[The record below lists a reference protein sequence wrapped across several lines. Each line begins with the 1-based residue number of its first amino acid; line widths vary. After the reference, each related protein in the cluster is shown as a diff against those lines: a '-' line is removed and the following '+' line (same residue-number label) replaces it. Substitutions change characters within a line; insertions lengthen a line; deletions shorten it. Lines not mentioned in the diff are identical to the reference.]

1 MRLLFTG
8 TTSIWLVLFLLI
20 AACVYTI
27 LIYRQH
33 ALPKPWSFWLPAM
46 RVTSLVLLILTLL
59 QPVISKVWKINV
71 RGKIPIVVD
80 NSGSMSI
87 TDTYT
92 PANIVNIGWNFKLF
106 PGSLRNTVFT
116 EELDHIENIDK
127 NLIKLIA
134 SKSNPGKHAISEL
147 RKQVEKS
154 MKKIASSI
162 KNTDYLQKQK
172 KAPKIRYLNNGVSFR
187 CYENIKSK
195 TLDDFKKVLRSGRQ
209 PDKIIPLKTLEMKKN
224 HADNYGGVIKGVL
237 IPQKTREVSFAVA
250 ADDFLEFYL
259 STNENPYNKRLI
271 ASVKNWT
278 AHKKFDLNKEQISK
292 PVFLTKG
299 ERYYFEIVFKE
310 TVGDDSFAIYWITKR
325 KGKPRAIPSKCISD
339 YREKGKPEV
348 FSRSYFAL
356 VKSGN
361 DIQNKF
367 KQVENLLKSDKN
379 LKKNVSAARKI
390 MRDISNSLQKQATE
404 LSHLQSRADN
414 VLGLSG
420 NKQIIKAAEKLK
432 KMNRTEIVEFLLT
445 QKPFNI
451 LKELKKI
458 GDVEIVLMN
467 QPLRA
472 VNDDEKLPEKNFLP
486 TTRLGSVLY
495 DISNRYG
502 KQPISGIFLFSDG
515 QINSGKSLIE
525 IKEIFRERKI
535 PLYSVGIGQ
544 KQPPKD
550 ICIEKVFAPISSYK
564 DDKLNINVVL
574 HRNGFEDDPFKLTLK
589 CDGKTLKEQRIQ
601 PGQDSTITVDMSFL
615 EKKSGLRH
623 YEVVAESKPGEIL
636 KNNNSKAFS
645 VNILTDPVKVLL
657 VEEFPR
663 WESRYLNMML
673 KRDIRINLETIFI
686 ASSEDGK
693 LKIEDKKGCFPATRN
708 KMFAYDVIILG
719 DVNPAHFNIEQ
730 LKNLRDFVIERGGVL
745 IAMAGPHYMPEA
757 YRDTPIKNIF
767 PCQIKPKQ
775 IYQGEEDK
783 ENSEIINKVPI
794 VLNELAMYEDM
805 VRIGDTPES
814 TLDLWKGLPEMN
826 WVKSGVYPSKNAE
839 ILVRSEKEKLPV
851 LLTAYAGL
859 GKVLYIGTDSFWRWR
874 KYVRWKYH
882 HRMWGQ
888 IIMWATLGKTTGA
901 DKHVKLMTDR
911 PIYSPDEA
919 ITLKARVLDKDEKAM
934 EKATVSAEIYDADGE
949 MVKNVR
955 FISIPNSG
963 GEYRAK
969 VKGLPKGKYKVVPI
983 VLELADVEINADYN
997 FEVKDIAT
1005 SEYIKLVLNEK
1016 NLNSI
1021 SNEYQFFPM
1030 AGKLVDKIPEINKI
1044 EEKKKDYDLWDSF
1057 YLMFLVAILLAAEW
1071 SIRKKIKL
1079 V

>member
-8 TTSIWLVLFLLI
+8 TTSIWLILFFLI
-20 AACVYTI
+20 AACLYTI

-46 RVTSLVLLILTLL
+46 RVGSLVLLILTLL

-92 PANIVNIGWNFKLF
+92 PANIVNIGWNLEFF
-106 PGSLRNTVFT
+106 PRSLRNTVFI
-116 EELDHIENIDK
+116 EELENIK
-127 NLIKLIA
+127 NIDIKLIELIA

-147 RKQVEKS
+147 RTQTEKS
-154 MKKIASSI
+154 MKQIASSV
-162 KNTDYLQKQK
+162 KKTDYL
-172 KAPKIRYLNNGVSFR
+172 A
-187 CYENIKSK
+187 
-195 TLDDFKKVLRSGRQ
+195 
-209 PDKIIPLKTLEMKKN
+209 
-224 HADNYGGVIKGVL
+224 
-237 IPQKTREVSFAVA
+237 
-250 ADDFLEFYL
+250 
-259 STNENPYNKRLI
+259 
-271 ASVKNWT
+271 
-278 AHKKFDLNKEQISK
+278 
-292 PVFLTKG
+292 
-299 ERYYFEIVFKE
+299 
-310 TVGDDSFAIYWITKR
+310 
-325 KGKPRAIPSKCISD
+325 KGKAKL
-339 YREKGKPEV
+339 
-348 FSRSYFAL
+348 F
-356 VKSGN
+356 VKSYSLLLKSGK

-367 KQVENLLKSDKN
+367 KRVEHLLKSDKN
-379 LKKNVSAARKI
+379 LKKNVSSARKI
-390 MRDISNSLQKQATE
+390 MRDISNSLQKLATE
-404 LSHLQSRADN
+404 LSHSQNRADN
-414 VLGLSG
+414 LLGLSD
-420 NKQIIKAAEKLK
+420 NKEIARTAEKLK
-432 KMNRTEIVEFLLT
+432 KMNRMEMVEILLT
-445 QKPFNI
+445 KKPFNI
-451 LKELKKI
+451 LEKLKKI

-472 VNDDEKLPEKNFLP
+472 VTNDEKLPTKNYLP

-495 DISNRYG
+495 DVSNRYG

-515 QINSGKSLIE
+515 QINSGKSLLE
-525 IKEIFRERKI
+525 IKRIFRERKI

-544 KQPPKD
+544 KQPPND

-574 HRNGFEDDPFKLTLK
+574 HRNGFEKEAFKLALLS
-589 CDGKTLKEQRIQ
+589 DGKILKEQLIQ
-601 PGQDSTITVDMSFL
+601 PGSGSTITVDMSFL
-615 EKKSGLRH
+615 EKTSGLRH
-623 YEVVAESKPGEIL
+623 YEVIAESKPNEIL

-657 VEEFPR
+657 LEEFPR
-663 WESRYLNMML
+663 WESRFLNMML

-686 ASSEDGK
+686 ASSDDGK
-693 LKIEDKKGCFPATRN
+693 LRIKDKKGCFPATRN
-708 KMFAYDVIILG
+708 KLFTYDVIILG
-719 DVNPAHFNIEQ
+719 DVNPGYFNIKQ
-730 LKNLRDFVIERGGVL
+730 LKNLRDFVVERGGVL
-745 IAMAGPHYMPEA
+745 ITMAGPHYMPES
-757 YRDTPIKNIF
+757 YRDTPIKDIF
-767 PCQIKPKQ
+767 PFQIKPKQ
-775 IYQGEEDK
+775 IYQVDENR
-783 ENSEIINKVPI
+783 ENSEIASKVPI
-794 VLNELAMYEDM
+794 ALNELAMYEDM

-814 TLDLWKGLPEMN
+814 TLKLWKGLPDMN
-826 WVKSGVYPSKNAE
+826 WVKSGVYPSKNATT
-839 ILVRSEKEKLPV
+839 LVKSEKEKLPV

-874 KYVRWKYH
+874 KHVRWKYH

-911 PIYSPDEA
+911 PIYSPDEP

-934 EKATVSAEIYDADGE
+934 EKATLSAEIYDTAGK

-969 VKGLPKGKYKVVPI
+969 VKGLPKGKYKVIPM
-983 VLELADVEINADYN
+983 VLELAGAEINADYN
-997 FEVKDIAT
+997 FQVKDIAT
-1005 SEYIKLVLNEK
+1005 SEYIKLALNEK

-1057 YLMFLVAILLAAEW
+1057 YLMFLVAILLAGEW